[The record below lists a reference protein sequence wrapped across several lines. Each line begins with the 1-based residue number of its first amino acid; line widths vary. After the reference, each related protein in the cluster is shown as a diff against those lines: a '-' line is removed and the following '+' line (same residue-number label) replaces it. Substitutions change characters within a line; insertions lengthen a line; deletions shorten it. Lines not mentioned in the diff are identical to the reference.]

1 MNIFSTY
8 PIVIIG
14 FSLQAVNITGF
25 PHNIHNLSLWG
36 IKGFSVILTAL
47 FHRYC
52 RENLWTVKP
61 CKHLQCGFP
70 KYECTGHPNYDRK
83 QGFLPFTLVLGTL
96 IDKSWLI
103 YLALYIGEERN
114 RKEKKEKKQKMGC
127 FLYLINWLTQTEKR
141 YISHLEEIFHSVQWY
156 ICH

>member
-1 MNIFSTY
+1 MTKKCY
-8 PIVIIG
+8 KK
-14 FSLQAVNITGF
+14 GF
-25 PHNIHNLSLWG
+25 PTTYTIFPFEEYRVSLCFLQP
-36 IKGFSVILTAL
+36 FSIDIAGKTYGHPL
-47 FHRYC
+47 
-52 RENLWTVKP
+52 KP

-70 KYECTGHPNYDRK
+70 IYECTGHPNYDRK

-127 FLYLINWLTQTEKR
+127 FLYLINWLTQTEKK
-141 YISHLEEIFHSVQWY
+141 IHFTPWGDFSFSAVIHMSLIMKK
-156 ICH
+156 